1 MTLNVTISNNTNIT
15 PWNDCGTDYP
25 TTTGG
30 YITDVTQWTYPPVTK
45 EMVEDDIY
53 YKARF
58 QGFYED
64 KPLKKERKVGME
76 TLYQV
81 IVVTKDRE
89 VLLETKIVAEDEGEA
104 KLGVDIH
111 SVLKEKSLK
120 LKDVTILCNELGD
133 VKVRKEVQK
142 VKVVDIDDE

>member
-1 MTLNVTISNNTNIT
+1 MKIDNCTV
-15 PWNDCGTDYP
+15 
-25 TTTGG
+25 TTGG
-30 YITDVTQWTYPPVTK
+30 GTGDWYIADGSQWTQWAYPKPTK

-53 YKARF
+53 STWRGVY
-58 QGFYED
+58 GSIED

-89 VLLETKIVAEDEGEA
+89 ILLEEKVVAETAEEA
-104 KLGVDIH
+104 KFYIEIKGILRA
-111 SVLKEKSLK
+111 KNLK
-120 LKDVTILCNELGD
+120 LQDITILCHAIGD

-142 VKVVDIDDE
+142 VKVVDKDEE